1 MRARERALRLRSVS
15 AELRTCGRHGHLTY
29 APTEAHYAD
38 RLRARTSLGDAWRCL
53 RCGDWVLGAPAATG
67 PADHAPVPPR
77 GRALRQLALL
87 RLLAVERVVRAVV
100 LIAAAYGVKRFAS
113 AQESLRRS
121 FGDTLPAAR
130 PLANRL
136 GFDLDHSLIV
146 REATKA
152 LNAPQRTLT
161 LVALALLAYGL
172 LEGVE
177 GVGLWMAKRWAEYLT
192 VVATAA
198 FLPLEVYELID
209 HTTVTKAGAFVL
221 NLAVVV
227 YLIVAKRLFGAR
239 GGRRAYDEE
248 MSSEALLEIEAA
260 ASDPDFVEHPL
271 NAPAPPDGPR

>member
-1 MRARERALRLRSVS
+1 M
-15 AELRTCGRHGHLTY
+15 
-29 APTEAHYAD
+29 
-38 RLRARTSLGDAWRCL
+38 
-53 RCGDWVLGAPAATG
+53 
-67 PADHAPVPPR
+67 PPR

-87 RLLAVERVVRAVV
+87 RLLAVERVIRAIV

-161 LVALALLAYGL
+161 LVALGLLAYGV

-209 HTTVTKAGAFVL
+209 HTTLTKAGAFVV
-221 NLAVVV
+221 NLAVVI
-227 YLIVAKRLFGAR
+227 YLVLAKRLFGAR

-271 NAPAPPDGPR
+271 DPPAPPDGRSARLGQESG